1 MTIEHVFHHQKAKLT
16 PVFKSQTSHDS
27 PSIAQIDQKV
37 EELQKLIDNMF
48 TEYQF
53 MDTPIK
59 TPSKPR
65 RPPSE
70 TPTIDQ
76 ILCTLLS

>member
-1 MTIEHVFHHQKAKLT
+1 MFSIIRKAKLT
-16 PVFKSQTSHDS
+16 PVFKSQVSHDF
-27 PSIAQIDQKV
+27 PSTTPLDQKI
-37 EELQKLIDNMF
+37 EELQKLIDDLF

-53 MDTPIK
+53 MDAPIK

-76 ILCTLLS
+76 ILHTLLS

>member
-1 MTIEHVFHHQKAKLT
+1 MFSIIRKVKST
-16 PVFKSQTSHDS
+16 PVFKSQTPHDL
-27 PSIAQIDQKV
+27 PSITPFDQKV
-37 EELQKLIDNMF
+37 EELQKLIDDMLI
-48 TEYQF
+48 EYQF

-59 TPSKPR
+59 TPSKPK

-76 ILCTLLS
+76 ILHTLLS

>member
-1 MTIEHVFHHQKAKLT
+1 MTSLPSHHSIRKL
-16 PVFKSQTSHDS
+16 KNS
-27 PSIAQIDQKV
+27 KKK
-37 EELQKLIDNMF
+37 KLIDDMLS
-48 TEYQF
+48 EYQF

-59 TPSKPR
+59 TPPKPK

-76 ILCTLLS
+76 ILHTLLS

>member
-1 MTIEHVFHHQKAKLT
+1 MFSIIRKAKST
-16 PVFKSQTSHDS
+16 PVFKTQTSHDS
-27 PSIAQIDQKV
+27 PSIARIDQEV
-37 EELQKLIDNMF
+37 EELQKLIDDMF
-48 TEYQF
+48 IEYQF

-76 ILCTLLS
+76 ILRTLLS

>member
-1 MTIEHVFHHQKAKLT
+1 MFSIIRKTKLT
-16 PVFKSQTSHDS
+16 PILTSQSPHDLA
-27 PSIAQIDQKV
+27 SITQFTQNANF
-37 EELQKLIDNMF
+37 LQKIIDDMII
-48 TEYQF
+48 EYQY
-53 MDTPIK
+53 MDSPIK

-76 ILCTLLS
+76 IPHTLLFK

>member
-1 MTIEHVFHHQKAKLT
+1 
-16 PVFKSQTSHDS
+16 
-27 PSIAQIDQKV
+27 
-37 EELQKLIDNMF
+37 MF

-53 MDTPIK
+53 MDAPIK

-76 ILCTLLS
+76 ILRTLLS